1 MASTG
6 GDILEMRY
14 NHPTLGQGVFY
25 PKSNEGNT
33 FDLGGFRNADDQNMI
48 SGDAEPIY
56 QMNRVRSTVEI
67 VVANDMNERN
77 DLQLAIDLASSPIAA
92 EWAISHVNGTVW
104 GMTGK
109 PVGDLQS
116 DVNAA
121 TFTLKIG
128 GGIMRKIVG

>member
-1 MASTG
+1 MATTG

-33 FDLGGFRNADDQNMI
+33 FDLGGFRTADDQNMI
-48 SGDAEPIY
+48 SGDGEPIF
-56 QMNRVRSTVEI
+56 QMNRVRGTAEI
-67 VVANDMNERN
+67 VCANDMNGRN
-77 DLQLAIDLASSPIAA
+77 DLQVAVDLASNAVAA

-104 GMTGK
+104 GCTAK

-121 TFTLKIG
+121 TFTLKLG
-128 GGIMRKIVG
+128 GSIMRKIVG